1 MPEGITPESKKQ
13 TVRISLPPKP
23 AASPTIKISV
33 PPAGAAKAAEGGK
46 AASTIKIPVPPKRAA
61 VGVTEQKKAP
71 PTKAP
76 PATAAAD
83 RRKISV
89 DDIRKDDSP
98 FDEESS
104 FEAKPKR
111 QKARVKKATPSDN
124 PFDIAVAALAA
135 FGAIG
140 LAVFLWMLGQAP
152 SL

>member
-1 MPEGITPESKKQ
+1 MPEEITPESKKQ

-33 PPAGAAKAAEGGK
+33 PPVGAAKAAEGAK

-61 VGVTEQKKAP
+61 AGVTEQR
-71 PTKAP
+71 KAP